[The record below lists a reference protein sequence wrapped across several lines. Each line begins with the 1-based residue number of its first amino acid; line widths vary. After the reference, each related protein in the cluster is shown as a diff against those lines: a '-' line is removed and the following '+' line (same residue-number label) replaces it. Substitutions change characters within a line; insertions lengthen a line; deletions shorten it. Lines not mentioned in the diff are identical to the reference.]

1 MSETADLDALLQ
13 EMQEHAECLAGE
25 IKELRSVLCTAEP
38 APAAEPEQTE
48 EPAPVPVS
56 RETVRKVL
64 ADRAG
69 AGYAAEIRTLLQRHG
84 AEKLS
89 LVDPA
94 EYVALMA
101 EAQQLGAAG

>member
-1 MSETADLDALLQ
+1 MVSKMADLDALLQ
-13 EMQEHAECLAGE
+13 EMQEHAECLASE
-25 IKELRSVLCTAEP
+25 IKELRSVLCT
-38 APAAEPEQTE
+38 AEPEQTE

-56 RETVRKVL
+56 LETVRKVL

-69 AGYAAEIRTLLQRHG
+69 AGYAAEVRTLLQRHG

-94 EYVALMA
+94 EYTALMA
-101 EAQQLGAAG
+101 EARQLGVAG